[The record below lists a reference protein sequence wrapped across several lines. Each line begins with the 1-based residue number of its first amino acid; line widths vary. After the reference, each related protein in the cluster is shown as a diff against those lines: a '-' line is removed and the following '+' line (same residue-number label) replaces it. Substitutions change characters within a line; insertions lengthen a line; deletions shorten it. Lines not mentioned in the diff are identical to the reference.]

1 MMIAWLS
8 FFFGLGGAAI
18 VLDRNGTVKR
28 KGWRIYFDPLS
39 CPHCKTRP
47 PLIRRVRRSHSFQ
60 ESMWGGGWICRVC
73 GAEVDDWGHLLSL
86 PTLSENN
93 RSACR

>member
-1 MMIAWLS
+1 MMNAWGIVFALLVS
-8 FFFGLGGAAI
+8 ALM

-47 PLIRRVRRSHSFQ
+47 HWVRRHHS
-60 ESMWGGGWICRVC
+60 SRVSKWGGGWTCQAC
-73 GAEVDDWGHLLSL
+73 GAEVDSWGHLLSPPA
-86 PTLSENN
+86 PTWNKGKVSQ
-93 RSACR
+93 